1 MVAEVVEF
9 AALEML
15 RSHLGMVLGNLLRVA
30 LLQQGLG
37 QVTSGGPCQ
46 PHPLHSH
53 ASPAF
58 SSWWAVASPSLS
70 RGGITHLSEGLGGS

>member
-15 RSHLGMVLGNLLRVA
+15 RSHLGMNLLGVA
-30 LLQQGLG
+30 LLEKGLG

-46 PHPLHSH
+46 PHPLHGH